1 MKKAKAKTAKKKP
14 GGSLGYRAVKRGFDV
29 LVSSVGCI
37 FLLPLTLAVKINY
50 LAHGDKHSIFL
61 EHYRIGKNGKKFR
74 IRKFRT
80 MVPGAEEMLDDLKKD
95 PKYRD
100 EFKKYGKIQND
111 PRVNKYSR
119 FLRKSSLDELP
130 QLYNIIAGHMSLVGP
145 RPLVEGELDEF
156 GGDHERYESV
166 RPGLTGWWAVNG
178 RSDIDYKQRL
188 KLEYY
193 YIDHASLWLDTKIIF
208 MTFGTVLGGR
218 KKGAK

>member
-1 MKKAKAKTAKKKP
+1 MSKKHKQNLA
-14 GGSLGYRAVKRGFDV
+14 YRAAKRTFDV
-29 LVSSVGCI
+29 LISCIGCI
-37 FLLPLTLAVKINY
+37 FLLPLTLIVKIIY

-61 EHYRIGKNGKKFR
+61 EHYRVGKNGKIFR

-80 MVPGAEEMLDDLKKD
+80 MVPGAEAMLDKLKKD

-100 EFKKYGKIQND
+100 EFKKYGKIQDD

-156 GGDHERYESV
+156 GGDHKRYESM

-178 RSDIDYKQRL
+178 RSDIDYKKRL
-188 KLEYY
+188 ELEYY
-193 YIDHASLWLDTKIIF
+193 YVDHASLGLDMKIILK
-208 MTFGTVLGGR
+208 TFGAVCGGEG
-218 KKGAK
+218 KGAK

>member
-1 MKKAKAKTAKKKP
+1 MSKNHKQNLA
-14 GGSLGYRAVKRGFDV
+14 YRAVKRTFDV
-29 LVSSVGCI
+29 VVSCIGCI
-37 FLLPLTLAVKINY
+37 FLIPLTIVVKIIY
-50 LAHGDKHSIFL
+50 LVHGDRHSIFL
-61 EHYRIGKNGKKFR
+61 NHYRVGKNGKIFR
-74 IRKFRT
+74 IRKYRT
-80 MVPGAEEMLDDLKKD
+80 MVPNAEKMLKDLKKD

-111 PRVNKYSR
+111 PRINSYSK

-130 QLYNIIAGHMSLVGP
+130 QLFNIIAGHMSLVGP

-178 RSDIDYKQRL
+178 RSNLDYKRRL
-188 KLEYY
+188 ELEYY
-193 YIDHASLWLDTKIIF
+193 YIDHASIGLDLKCIGK
-208 MTFGTVLGGR
+208 TFGAVCGGK

>member
-1 MKKAKAKTAKKKP
+1 MSKKHKQNLA
-14 GGSLGYRAVKRGFDV
+14 YRATKRAFDV
-29 LVSSVGCI
+29 LVSCIGCI
-37 FLLPLTLAVKINY
+37 FLLPLTLIVKIIY

-61 EHYRIGKNGKKFR
+61 EHYRVGKNGKIFR

-80 MVPGAEEMLDDLKKD
+80 MVPGAEDMLKDLKKD

-111 PRVNKYSR
+111 PRVNNYSQ

-145 RPLVEGELDEF
+145 RPLVKGELDEF
-156 GGDHERYESV
+156 GGDHKRYESV

-178 RSDIDYKQRL
+178 RSNLDYKRRL
-188 KLEYY
+188 ELEYY
-193 YIDHASLWLDTKIIF
+193 YIDHASISLDLKCI
-208 MTFGTVLGGR
+208 MKTFGAVCGG
-218 KKGAK
+218 KEKGAK